1 MSYEDKAIA
10 EISDIAAAA
19 LTDDQRIAVAQVY
32 ALLQVSEQLKSQR
45 AVLDNFVANQLRR
58 SC

>member
-10 EISDIAAAA
+10 EISDIPAPM
-19 LTDDQRIAVAQVY
+19 TDDQRIAVAQVY

-45 AVLDNFVANQLRR
+45 AVLDNFVVNRLRK